1 MASLVDLLFLLWQK
15 NKKSIALDIL
25 KLEQRYYL
33 LSDDLLDIKMELD
46 KIKCSILANNIF
58 NHVISDNNLSDSDFD
73 YNSNPIIK
81 VKKKHHTRSKTKSKS
96 T

>member
-1 MASLVDLLFLLWQK
+1 MVYGQK
-15 NKKSIALDIL
+15 NRKSIALDIL

-46 KIKCSILANNIF
+46 KIKSSILDDNIF
-58 NHVISDNNLSDSDFD
+58 IHVKTDNNSSDSDFD

-81 VKKKHHTRSKTKSKS
+81 VKKKHYTRSKTKSKS